1 MMMFQQYANMTR
13 PTMSQNEQD
22 LPQNFEKINLDDQTN
37 INNDKDIVDSLTYY
51 FSIDNLNKDYFIRS
65 RLDSEGYIDAS
76 HIINFNKMKANSVTI
91 EKIDNILNK
100 FNTVIETQVRDNNL
114 YLRHKNWDT
123 INDRLTHLS
132 EIKQSKT
139 KNATIQNN
147 NYVHMQNNFYYN
159 FSPQMMLQNMDCNPY
174 MVNQR
179 MPSIPQMFN
188 PYAYQQQSNIYSNQT
203 NKDNHI

>member
-13 PTMSQNEQD
+13 PTMFQNEQD
-22 LPQNFEKINLDDQTN
+22 LPQSFEKINLDEQNN

-65 RLDSEGYIDAS
+65 RLDSEGYIDATQ
-76 HIINFNKMKANSVTI
+76 IINFNKMKSNSVTI

-100 FNTVIETQVRDNNL
+100 YSTIIETQVRDNNL

-123 INDRLTHLS
+123 INDKLIPLS

-139 KNATIQNN
+139 TKNPIIQNN

-159 FSPQMMLQNMDCNPY
+159 VNPQLMLQNMELNPY

-179 MPSIPQMFN
+179 MPSIPPMFN
-188 PYAYQQQSNIYSNQT
+188 PYSYQQQQPNMYNQS
-203 NKDNHI
+203 KENHI